1 MDINLD
7 FSAVWTQASTIIN
20 SLWPVLAIP
29 VGLIFGFGILGKI
42 IKEIRSAV
50 GGM

>member
-7 FSAVWTQASTIIN
+7 FSNVWTQASTIIN
-20 SLWPVLAIP
+20 TLWPILAIP
-29 VGLIFGFGILGKI
+29 VGLIFGFGIMNKI
-42 IKEIRSAV
+42 VKEIRSAL